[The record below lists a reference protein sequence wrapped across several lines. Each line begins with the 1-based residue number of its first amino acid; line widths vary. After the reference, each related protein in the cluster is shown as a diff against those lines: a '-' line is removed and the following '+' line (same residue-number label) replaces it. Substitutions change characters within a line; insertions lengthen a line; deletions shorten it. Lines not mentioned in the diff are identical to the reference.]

1 VPEWPKGHASKACD
15 VQASVGSNPTS
26 SAKNI
31 VVTAP
36 ASAPFRIRTRIRT
49 APFRIRTRTV
59 PHPQRTRIR
68 TRIRTVLG
76 RKTVVLR
83 SETYLRRKN
92 YREGGRWGG
101 GMISSRVQ
109 RWALPSQ

>member
-1 VPEWPKGHASKACD
+1 MRR
-15 VQASVGSNPTS
+15 ASVRGFKSHLFRQRYCRHRTG
-26 SAKNI
+26 I
-31 VVTAP
+31 
-36 ASAPFRIRTRIRT
+36 RIRT
-49 APFRIRTRTV
+49 RTRTV
-59 PHPQRTRIR
+59 PHPQR

>member
-1 VPEWPKGHASKACD
+1 MPEWPKGHASKACD

-49 APFRIRTRTV
+49 APFRIRTR
-59 PHPQRTRIR
+59 
-68 TRIRTVLG
+68 IRTVLG

>member
-1 VPEWPKGHASKACD
+1 MRR
-15 VQASVGSNPTS
+15 ASVRGFKSHL
-26 SAKNI
+26 
-31 VVTAP
+31 
-36 ASAPFRIRTRIRT
+36 FRQRYCRHRTGIRTVPHPHRS

>member
-1 VPEWPKGHASKACD
+1 VRR
-15 VQASVGSNPTS
+15 ASVRGFKSHLFRQRYCRHRTGIRTVPH
-26 SAKNI
+26 
-31 VVTAP
+31 P
-36 ASAPFRIRTRIRT
+36 HRSAPFRIRTRIRT
-49 APFRIRTRTV
+49 
-59 PHPQRTRIR
+59 
-68 TRIRTVLG
+68 VLG
-76 RKTVVLR
+76 RETVVLR

>member
-36 ASAPFRIRTRIRT
+36 ASAPFRIRT
-49 APFRIRTRTV
+49 
-59 PHPQRTRIR
+59 
-68 TRIRTVLG
+68 VLG

-109 RWALPSQ
+109 RRALPSQ